1 MAEEPKQEKRG
12 VKRARKQA
20 DEMETPIE
28 VLNGGMYNI
37 WYNKVVGDYTTWRE
51 RRDQKIA
58 ASKYRCVPS
67 RDCGETKARKD
78 SYVCLYFARGKCVLG
93 GDCTFFHRLPNEEDE
108 KRIGLAYDIFGRERH
123 RTDRDDMGG
132 VGSFERNSRTLYLGG
147 LRITS
152 GTNTEDVVRKYFG
165 EFGTIEFIRIVPS
178 KSIGFVTYSLRV
190 SAEFAKEAMADQTLD
205 SSEVINVR
213 WANEDPNP
221 AAKAGREQELLDK
234 AMAALST
241 RFPDYYKYFLSLNA
255 NGQYPNTEQQYAAA
269 EDLLQKAEQAQKSM
283 VSQQQA
289 YDPNA
294 YYQYYYN
301 LGYLWDPTTNSW
313 TTHDGTAVAA
323 LPNESNEHGDE
334 NNNGEHKE
342 NDNKDEDSDGKVS
355 GSGFLSQYYSE
366 NYGEEDNEENKDST
380 TKTKTKS
387 DPADQPL
394 YPATAADPAAMD
406 KPLY

>member
-1 MAEEPKQEKRG
+1 
-12 VKRARKQA
+12 
-20 DEMETPIE
+20 
-28 VLNGGMYNI
+28 
-37 WYNKVVGDYTTWRE
+37 
-51 RRDQKIA
+51 
-58 ASKYRCVPS
+58 
-67 RDCGETKARKD
+67 
-78 SYVCLYFARGKCVLG
+78 LG

-132 VGSFERNSRTLYLGG
+132 IGSFERNSRTLYLGG

-152 GTNTEDVVRKYFG
+152 GSNTEDIVRKHFG
-165 EFGTIEFIRIVPS
+165 EFGTIEFIRIVAS

-241 RFPDYYKYFLSLNA
+241 RFPDYYKYFLQLNA

-269 EDLLQKAEQAQKSM
+269 EELLEKAQQAQQTM
-283 VSQQQA
+283 QTQQS

-294 YYQYYYN
+294 YFQYYYS
-301 LGYLWDPTTNSW
+301 LGYVWDPTTNSW
-313 TTHDGTAVAA
+313 TTHDGTAVA
-323 LPNESNEHGDE
+323 LPDESNEH
-334 NNNGEHKE
+334 NGENKE
-342 NDNKDEDSDGKVS
+342 DGDNNNKDENDGDGKVS
-355 GSGFLSQYYSE
+355 GSGFLSQYYNE
-366 NYGEEDNEENKDST
+366 NYGDEDNEDNKDSY
-380 TKTKTKS
+380 KAKNKS
-387 DPADQPL
+387 DPEDQPL
-394 YPATAADPAAMD
+394 YPVAADPAVMD

>member
-1 MAEEPKQEKRG
+1 M
-12 VKRARKQA
+12 
-20 DEMETPIE
+20 
-28 VLNGGMYNI
+28 
-37 WYNKVVGDYTTWRE
+37 
-51 RRDQKIA
+51 
-58 ASKYRCVPS
+58 
-67 RDCGETKARKD
+67 
-78 SYVCLYFARGKCVLG
+78 
-93 GDCTFFHRLPNEEDE
+93 
-108 KRIGLAYDIFGRERH
+108 
-123 RTDRDDMGG
+123 
-132 VGSFERNSRTLYLGG
+132 
-147 LRITS
+147 
-152 GTNTEDVVRKYFG
+152 
-165 EFGTIEFIRIVPS
+165 PS

-241 RFPDYYKYFLSLNA
+241 RFPDYYKYFLELNA

-269 EDLLQKAEQAQKSM
+269 EDLLQKAEQAQQSM
-283 VSQQQA
+283 YNQQAA

-301 LGYLWDPTTNSW
+301 LGYVWDPTTNSW
-313 TTHDGTAVAA
+313 TTHDGTPVAA
-323 LPNESNEHGDE
+323 LPNENNEQSDE
-334 NNNGEHKE
+334 NNNGENKE
-342 NDNKDEDSDGKVS
+342 DNNKDEDSDGKVS

-366 NYGEEDNEENKDST
+366 NYGDEENADNNKDNKDSA
-380 TKTKTKS
+380 KTKTKA

-394 YPATAADPAAMD
+394 YPVTADPVAMN